1 MHRLPLSLLAGL
13 LLAVGS
19 VANAQD
25 AFTARPVNVRAG
37 PDRSYP
43 VVAQLPPGAGVQ
55 IEGCLDD
62 WSWCDVAFDDTRGW
76 AYAPGLTY
84 VYQGERVALYS
95 YAPSLGIPV
104 VTFELGAY
112 WDAHYR
118 GRPFYRD
125 RDHWVSRHI
134 EHMRPPGPP
143 PHREPPPVHAT
154 AHNVRPPAAH
164 PEAQQNAHSRPSGPA
179 ERAPPRPEARG
190 PEQREG
196 GRAQPEQAHPEAQ
209 SHPEKQSH
217 SEEQGHHED
226 DEHPR

>member
-1 MHRLPLSLLAGL
+1 MHRLSLPLLFGIL
-13 LLAVGS
+13 
-19 VANAQD
+19 VAASGAAHAQD

-55 IEGCLDD
+55 VEGCLDD

-76 AYAPGLTY
+76 AYAPGLSY
-84 VYQGERVALYS
+84 VYQGERVALYT
-95 YAPSLGIPV
+95 YAPSLAIPV
-104 VTFELGAY
+104 VTFDLGAY

-143 PHREPPPVHAT
+143 PRREPPPVHAT
-154 AHNVRPPAAH
+154 ARNVRPPAARPQAEH
-164 PEAQQNAHSRPSGPA
+164 DRHEARPNAPA
-179 ERAPPRPEARG
+179 ERAPARPEARG
-190 PEQREG
+190 PEQREA
-196 GRAQPEQAHPEAQ
+196 GRTQPEQGHRDAQAHR
-209 SHPEKQSH
+209 
-217 SEEQGHHED
+217 EEQGHHDE